1 MIRYSIIGDSPTS
14 YIYVDIENLIFV
26 INIWVLILQRDFA
39 ETARFGLLIAEPDR
53 KCWEKICRSFLKG
66 R

>member
-1 MIRYSIIGDSPTS
+1 MIRYSIIGDMPTS
-14 YIYVDIENLIFV
+14 YIYVDIENLIFI
-26 INIWVLILQRDFA
+26 INIWVLILQTDFA
-39 ETARFGLLIAEPDR
+39 KNARFGLLIAEPDR